1 MLQLE
6 VLIGEL
12 GAVDG
17 LASSAIVVG
26 EVATLDLKKS
36 LKRRKNSLR
45 VQYHKKDFFRLKSSA
60 WCTKPRK
67 MVE

>member
-36 LKRRKNSLR
+36 LKRRKNSLG
-45 VQYHKKDFFRLKSSA
+45 VQYH
-60 WCTKPRK
+60 
-67 MVE
+67 

>member
-17 LASSAIVVG
+17 LASSAVVVG
-26 EVATLDLKKS
+26 EVATLDMKKVFQ
-36 LKRRKNSLR
+36 KRCKNSLG
-45 VQYHKKDFFRLKSSA
+45 VQYH
-60 WCTKPRK
+60 
-67 MVE
+67 